1 MEPLPKGANFL
12 RCKLLWEI
20 GLHVAGDP
28 ATPYDGNRD
37 MCIAVGRGSGDAFTP
52 WLRMATGAPHLA
64 RSVADGSLDLA
75 IVNPSALLTQAVR
88 GVGLFD
94 SPLPLRMVAN
104 YPSWDRFAFMVN
116 PVAGI
121 RSLADIR
128 DRRMP
133 LRLSTREDRNH
144 SSRMLIEQVFRLYG
158 FSLADLESW
167 GGSLQLNTGPGDERR
182 MSAMRAGTIDAIFD
196 EGLVRWFDAALDAG
210 FQPIAPE
217 PDIFTA
223 LEGLGW
229 RKVVIPAGRYRH
241 LREDYPCIDFSG
253 WPLYTRASL
262 PDEDVYKICAAIHA
276 REKQIQWEDD
286 NPWAPFEGIRQIGTE
301 TESTPMDVP
310 LHPGAERWFR
320 DNGYRG

>member
-1 MEPLPKGANFL
+1 MEPLPKGANFQ

-20 GLHVAGDP
+20 GLHIAGDP

-37 MCIAVGRGSGDAFTP
+37 MCIAVGKGSGDDFRP

-64 RSVADGSLDLA
+64 HAVAEGTLDLA

-88 GVGLFD
+88 GTGLFKT
-94 SPLPLRMVAN
+94 PLPLAMVAN

-116 PVAGI
+116 PRSGL
-121 RSLADIR
+121 RSLAEIR
-128 DRRMP
+128 DRRFP

-144 SSRMLIEQVFRLYG
+144 SGRMLIEQIFAIYG
-158 FSLADLESW
+158 FTLADLESW

-182 MSAMRAGTIDAIFD
+182 MKAMREGSIDAIFD
-196 EGLVRWFDAALDAG
+196 EGLVRWFDAALDVG

-217 PDIFTA
+217 PEVFDA
-223 LEGLGW
+223 LLALGW
-229 RKVVIPAGRYRH
+229 RKVVIPAGRYPH
-241 LREDYPCIDFSG
+241 LTVDYPCIDFSG
-253 WPLYTRASL
+253 WPLYTRNSV
-262 PDEDVYKICAAIHA
+262 PEEDIYKVCAAIAA
-276 REKQIQWEDD
+276 REQQIMWENE
-286 NPWAPFEGIRQIGTE
+286 NPWALFEGIRQIGTE

-320 DNGYRG
+320 EHGYRR